1 MTRFLLDTD
10 HVSAHERGHSH
21 LRVRFVSLPRESL
34 AVSVITVEEMIRGR
48 MAILARRL
56 EPAARVRAYAKFLET
71 VRFFETISVVPFD
84 SACEERCQILRAS
97 GLRIGTQDLRIAAT
111 ALCNDLVLVTR
122 NRRDFERVPGLVV
135 DDWCAD

>member
-1 MTRFLLDTD
+1 MDVLCDTNILSE
-10 HVSAHERGHSH
+10 VMRRAPQPQ
-21 LRVRFVSLPRESL
+21 VRQWFSQQEKIYL
-34 AVSVITVEEMIRGR
+34 SVITVEEMIRGR